1 MRRAID
7 DMSQF
12 PVAAPL
18 HCIFS
23 DPLPYLPRQAAC
35 SPEPAV
41 GSIEIPGICWVAQL
55 NTASKRTRPVHFR
68 RPCHPTLQTSRDL
81 TLVPLITNIDVNSK
95 LFSTPSRDNAAM
107 ASNSTPLDF
116 TTFHN
121 VIDGKL
127 VGTAK
132 TRHTVSPS
140 TLEENPPLPLSTAED
155 VDKAVAAAQKAAK
168 QWAEVP
174 WDERKKA
181 LEGFIEAFESH
192 SEDFVQML
200 NKEQGKPVSGHLY
213 VFWLPLLTS

>member
-1 MRRAID
+1 
-7 DMSQF
+7 
-12 PVAAPL
+12 
-18 HCIFS
+18 
-23 DPLPYLPRQAAC
+23 
-35 SPEPAV
+35 
-41 GSIEIPGICWVAQL
+41 
-55 NTASKRTRPVHFR
+55 
-68 RPCHPTLQTSRDL
+68 
-81 TLVPLITNIDVNSK
+81 
-95 LFSTPSRDNAAM
+95 M

-132 TRHTVSPS
+132 TRHTISPS

-155 VDKAVAAAQKAAK
+155 VDKAVAAAKKAAK

-181 LEGFIEAFESH
+181 LEGFIEAFEAH

-200 NKEQGKPVSGHLY
+200 NKEQGKPVSGYLLR
-213 VFWLPLLTS
+213 VLALTSDLLN